1 MLFISDNLSRIF
13 SLNNSNATASSIELF
28 EHSIRY
34 FSYNFSIVMIFHLIH
49 QSTYYIVLNLF
60 VKFLFDYITSVPHL
74 PQKYRAQ
81 QPPHPTF
88 IIVLTISLSSIFA
101 LSSHSA
107 SHTDYCALC
116 RVLSFAPTAPA
127 LPPYNLALSFYIP
140 RSDCGLYY
148 CSPLSVPTGIPSLSD
163 FALPCPFRKGLFLL
177 RF

>member
-1 MLFISDNLSRIF
+1 
-13 SLNNSNATASSIELF
+13 
-28 EHSIRY
+28 
-34 FSYNFSIVMIFHLIH
+34 MIFHLIY

-81 QPPHPTF
+81 KPPHPTF
-88 IIVLTISLSSIFA
+88 IIVLTISLSPIFA

-107 SHTDYCALC
+107 SHTDYCVLC
-116 RVLSFAPTAPA
+116 RVLSCSPTAPV
-127 LPPYNLALSFYIP
+127 LPPVNSALSSYIP

-148 CSPLSVPTGIPSLSD
+148 CFPLSAPKDIPSLSD
-163 FALPCPFRKGLFLL
+163 FALPCPFRKGLYLP